1 MAVAVRKSRWR
12 SICSDDDDV
21 NVDDDKKKGGH
32 RTWKRKNSWK
42 LHTTQKNDDERVN
55 IVLTW
60 QRHESHIS
68 NDSTS
73 IVSTC
78 LYQFSRVYY
87 QRDDDEKIVIN
98 SDGKSS

>member
-21 NVDDDKKKGGH
+21 NVDDDKKKEATERENVKIH
-32 RTWKRKNSWK
+32 ENYTRPRKTMMREWT
-42 LHTTQKNDDERVN
+42 LCW
-55 IVLTW
+55 L
-60 QRHESHIS
+60 
-68 NDSTS
+68 DSDTKATFRM
-73 IVSTC
+73 ILPLLCRRVSTNS
-78 LYQFSRVYY
+78 SRVYY